1 MSWRFGRMLGTWLT
15 NTVLIEFRAWMSL
28 FCVLVRD
35 APRCLSHDCHPARR
49 AWVPAGTRG
58 SGGSRHSAIQI
69 SCATFGTAH
78 DPLYRPSTPS
88 PPHAVPPRAAPRIQ
102 SAQPNIGPSIRQLT
116 TTSRP
121 VSCCLTSEE
130 PFPSS
135 VIPGPDVQDTKT
147 KTGHSAML
155 RQRHPRA
162 HDNQDTAP
170 NPGMSQPPPSRRSD
184 PEPSRTLNAAR
195 TPWMFYAIAS
205 GACAAFNGVFAKLCG
220 FYSHKFPTYS

>member
-1 MSWRFGRMLGTWLT
+1 MIVTQRGGPGYLQVHGAQVAPGIPPYKS
-15 NTVLIEFRAWMSL
+15 RAQPLEQPMTP
-28 FCVLVRD
+28 CT
-35 APRCLSHDCHPARR
+35 AQ
-49 AWVPAGTRG
+49 VPPPLHMP
-58 SGGSRHSAIQI
+58 SRHA
-69 SCATFGTAH
+69 
-78 DPLYRPSTPS
+78 
-88 PPHAVPPRAAPRIQ
+88 PHHA
-102 SAQPNIGPSIRQLT
+102 SK
-116 TTSRP
+116 
-121 VSCCLTSEE
+121 

-205 GACAAFNGVFAKLCG
+205 GACAAFNGVFAKLTTTTLT
-220 FYSHKFPTYS
+220 SALSSSIAHLLHLTRHKNLVEVLIRGIYFALNLTFNGI